1 MRGPSWP
8 SQVSVRRLRHRLP
21 DIASW
26 KFAVAAA
33 AATLLVAGIVALAL
47 GLGADEEPRDGG
59 VATVREKPASSEPES
74 TERGRRRARGANA
87 GDEVRALA
95 ERMPI
100 EDRVAQLF
108 LLGFQGQD
116 LTAPI
121 FERLRERGLG
131 GIAIDAHNYVSAD
144 QLASLTGEARV
155 IAEQEG
161 HVRPWV
167 LAPQEGG
174 EFNAF
179 PDLPPATAAADL
191 PSAARAFEEA
201 VEAAAAL
208 RAVGLNGV
216 LAPVVDVA
224 PPDGAAV
231 GERAF
236 SDDPRDVAG
245 YAEAVVD
252 AFRADSMLTAPAHF
266 PGLGS
271 GGEDTRLGLSQVGS
285 GLGALR
291 ARDLVP
297 FRAAI
302 RAGAPAITMSNGL
315 YVTDDFVTPGSLS
328 SALVGGLLRRELGF
342 RGIVITDD
350 LADPAVTSL
359 TDVPKAAVDA
369 VQAGADLLYVSGPPA
384 EQQAAFAA
392 VLGAARSGTISPAR
406 LREALLRNLSVK
418 RNYRLIR

>member
-1 MRGPSWP
+1 MRD
-8 SQVSVRRLRHRLP
+8 RLP
-21 DIASW
+21 NIASW
-26 KFAVAAA
+26 KFALAAA
-33 AATLLVAGIVALAL
+33 AATLVAAGIVALAL
-47 GLGADEEPRDGG
+47 GLGADEEPANRG
-59 VATVREKPASSEPES
+59 VATVRDA
-74 TERGRRRARGANA
+74 TTDRRGSQTDGRGERRAGGANA
-87 GDEVRALA
+87 GAQVRALA
-95 ERMPI
+95 RRMSI

-108 LLGFQGQD
+108 LLGFEGQD

-121 FERLRERGLG
+121 FQRLRERGFG
-131 GIAIDAHNYVSAD
+131 GIAFDGHNYLSGG
-144 QLASLTGEARV
+144 QLALLTGEVRV
-155 IAEQEG
+155 IAEQER
-161 HVRPWV
+161 HVAPWA

-191 PSAARAFEEA
+191 PSAAKAFDEA
-201 VEAAAAL
+201 VGAARGL

-224 PPDGAAV
+224 PPEAPAV

-245 YAEAVVD
+245 YARAIVD
-252 AFRADSMLTAPAHF
+252 AYRADSMLTAPGHF

-271 GGEDTRLGLSQVGS
+271 GGQDTRLGLSQVGS
-285 GLGALR
+285 SLSVLR
-291 ARDLVP
+291 ARDMVP

-328 SALVGGLLRRELGF
+328 PTLIGGLLRGELGF

-350 LADPAVTSL
+350 LADPGVTSL
-359 TDVPKAAVDA
+359 TDIPKAAVDA
-369 VQAGADLLYVSGPPA
+369 IQAGADLLYISGPQA
-384 EQQAAFAA
+384 EQDAAFEA
-392 VLGAARSGTISPAR
+392 VLGAARSGTISAAR

-418 RNYRLIR
+418 RNYSLIK

>member
-1 MRGPSWP
+1 
-8 SQVSVRRLRHRLP
+8 LRDRLP
-21 DIASW
+21 NIASW

-33 AATLLVAGIVALAL
+33 ATTLVAAAIVALAL
-47 GLGADEEPRDGG
+47 GLGADDEPANRG
-59 VATVREKPASSEPES
+59 VATVRDAPDRRGSE
-74 TERGRRRARGANA
+74 TAARGERRADGASA
-87 GDEVRALA
+87 GAQVRALA
-95 ERMPI
+95 KRMSI

-108 LLGFQGQD
+108 LFGFEGQD

-131 GIAIDAHNYVSAD
+131 GIAVDGHNYLSGG

-155 IAEQEG
+155 IAEQER
-161 HVRPWV
+161 HVAPWV

-179 PDLPPATAAADL
+179 PDLPPVTAAADL
-191 PSAARAFEEA
+191 PSAAKAFDEA
-201 VEAAAAL
+201 VEAARGL

-224 PPDGAAV
+224 PPDAAAV

-245 YAEAVVD
+245 YTRAIVD
-252 AFRADSMLTAPAHF
+252 AYRADSMLTAPAHF

-271 GGEDTRLGLSQVGS
+271 GGEDTRLGLSQVS
-285 GLGALR
+285 SSLSTLR

-302 RAGAPAITMSNGL
+302 RAGAAAITMSNGL

-328 SALVGGLLRRELGF
+328 PTLIGGLLRGELGF

-359 TDVPKAAVDA
+359 TDIPKAAVDA
-369 VQAGADLLYVSGPPA
+369 VQAGADLLYISGPSA
-384 EQQAAFAA
+384 EQDAAFEA

-418 RNYRLIR
+418 RNYSLIK